1 MGSAG
6 TVRSMAWT
14 RSQQTFLAAI
24 SRITK
29 RYDTRTV
36 DLPERLLAPD
46 EVVHEVLVGDTRSDA
61 NPFLLVTDRRVLVAR
76 LRMLRGWHVVAQA
89 PAPDITGAEY
99 TPTVFSGRLRVGT
112 RGGADLELVSDDR
125 AQAERVVGL
134 VRHLVAGGAQPEP
147 VLIGAGSGGGGTGLE
162 VVLDAGETL
171 RASALCSGAQGARG
185 AKGTALLVTDRRVLL
200 TSTGLLG
207 WRVDREIQLG
217 GVLGAELTGPGP
229 DGTTTIIVHGVGGRR
244 FEAAGVTEA
253 AGRAVVDALTPPCA

>member
-14 RSQQTFLAAI
+14 RSQQTFLAAT

-76 LRMLRGWHVVAQA
+76 LRMLRGWRVVAQA
-89 PAPDITGAEY
+89 AAPDITGAEY
-99 TPTVFSGRLRVGT
+99 TPTALSGRLRVGT

-134 VRHLVAGGAQPEP
+134 VRHLVAGAAQPEP
-147 VLIGAGSGGGGTGLE
+147 VLIGDAAASGGGVETVLE
-162 VVLDAGETL
+162 AGE
-171 RASALCSGAQGARG
+171 RPIASALGAGASGARRA
-185 AKGTALLVTDRRVLL
+185 ALLVSDRRVLL
-200 TSTGLLG
+200 ASTGLLG
-207 WRVDREIQLG
+207 WRIDREIPRDA
-217 GVLGAELTGPGP
+217 VAGAKLTGPGP
-229 DGTTTIIVHGVGGRR
+229 DGTATVVVHGADGHRL
-244 FEAAGVTEA
+244 EAAGVAEA
-253 AGRAVVDALTPPCA
+253 AGRAVVDALSEK